1 MKSMLL
7 QRFTE
12 VARSVYQYIVEKSP
26 RVSFGE
32 FYGVF
37 RNHRGSVNNLTPFQ
51 T

>member
-1 MKSMLL
+1 MLL

-12 VARSVYQYIVEKSP
+12 VAPSVYRYIVEKSP

-37 RNHRGSVNNLTPFQ
+37 RNHGGSVNNLTPFQ

>member
-1 MKSMLL
+1 MLL

-12 VARSVYQYIVEKSP
+12 VAPSMYRYIVEKSP

>member
-1 MKSMLL
+1 MLL
-7 QRFTE
+7 QCFTE
-12 VARSVYQYIVEKSP
+12 VAPSVYRYIVEKSP

>member
-1 MKSMLL
+1 MLL

-12 VARSVYQYIVEKSP
+12 VAPSVYQYIVEKSP

-37 RNHRGSVNNLTPFQ
+37 RNHRGSVNDLTPFQ

>member
-1 MKSMLL
+1 MLL
-7 QRFTE
+7 QRFME
-12 VARSVYQYIVEKSP
+12 VAPSVYQYIVEKST